1 MSKTQAWA
9 TGYSKIN
16 ITLGPAYPQVK
27 ERVTCDTLSGSW
39 AMQLEL
45 VESSRTSHLVSESPA
60 RDTCLVLFPELY
72 SREAHGIS
80 LLLEQSR
87 LS

>member
-45 VESSRTSHLVSESPA
+45 VESSRTSHLFLRVQQGTRVWCCSLSFTAE
-60 RDTCLVLFPELY
+60 RLMGFPC
-72 SREAHGIS
+72 S
-80 LLLEQSR
+80 
-87 LS
+87 